1 VGYIYITK
9 FINMKKSF
17 LSVLISLVILPSF
30 INAQEVEKQKLATL
44 YSRIPI
50 VKYVDLGLT
59 KTGIDYLVSRGVN
72 ENQDLIVLK
81 EFIKVNFGWDLIVT
95 EEQRKDAYSNSSSI
109 CNIVGLKWEIGTFAS
124 DVGAYGHYPITIQF
138 DFCDG
143 TSLHFDFQMNVNGF
157 TYSYTNT
164 LKRALAKNLANPL
177 ISINPDNL
185 LIKQNKILLPNQ
197 DLDEL
202 LKNKVEK
209 SEIEGV
215 YKLYSNT
222 TISSINKVA
231 IIKSDDKFYIL
242 NIESLYFIDDW
253 QYGEIRGELMP
264 TASDKFMIGKLS
276 SAQKKDIDISLNIVS
291 KGLIE
296 IENQITKDKLTF
308 VKLF

>member
-1 VGYIYITK
+1 
-9 FINMKKSF
+9 MKKSF

-72 ENQDLIVLK
+72 ENQ
-81 EFIKVNFGWDLIVT
+81 DLIVT

>member
-1 VGYIYITK
+1 
-9 FINMKKSF
+9 MKKSF

-157 TYSYTNT
+157 TD
-164 LKRALAKNLANPL
+164 AQVAKWL
-177 ISINPDNL
+177 
-185 LIKQNKILLPNQ
+185 
-197 DLDEL
+197 
-202 LKNKVEK
+202 
-209 SEIEGV
+209 
-215 YKLYSNT
+215 
-222 TISSINKVA
+222 KVA
-231 IIKSDDKFYIL
+231 AT
-242 NIESLYFIDDW
+242 
-253 QYGEIRGELMP
+253 M
-264 TASDKFMIGKLS
+264 ASRL
-276 SAQKKDIDISLNIVS
+276 
-291 KGLIE
+291 KG
-296 IENQITKDKLTF
+296 
-308 VKLF
+308 

>member
-1 VGYIYITK
+1 
-9 FINMKKSF
+9 
-17 LSVLISLVILPSF
+17 
-30 INAQEVEKQKLATL
+30 
-44 YSRIPI
+44 